1 MKWNQFTAN
10 CAFIPYTFLLYVIPL
25 YWSIVSLRISE
36 SPRAQRPHN
45 YWQHNLSC
53 PASHCHK
60 ISHGR
65 PVKRQRQRKSR
76 NRKIQSSTN
85 NPSLLHPKTPY
96 LICLQPIPPCCIAC
110 DLTIPFTHFC
120 TLLPSPPPFSI
131 NFITDRFIVQSN
143 GCLFYI
149 QLVFSTLISQAILSC
164 NNLWLIILIIV
175 HLSHS
180 PDKHWG

>member
-65 PVKRQRQRKSR
+65 PVKRQRQGKSR

-96 LICLQPIPPCCIAC
+96 LICLQPTPP
-110 DLTIPFTHFC
+110 LLHSLWPHHSLYPFLYPPSFSP
-120 TLLPSPPPFSI
+120 TLLDQFHNRSI
-131 NFITDRFIVQSN
+131 YCSIQW
-143 GCLFYI
+143 LFVLHTISVLNINISSY
-149 QLVFSTLISQAILSC
+149 LVM
-164 NNLWLIILIIV
+164 
-175 HLSHS
+175 
-180 PDKHWG
+180 